1 MIGFGFPII
10 YKFCRGRCYPKEI
23 IKMPQEKRKRQKPF
37 KALAPVAMKLSGV
50 SPLNAF
56 FACLGGDAV

>member
-1 MIGFGFPII
+1 
-10 YKFCRGRCYPKEI
+10 
-23 IKMPQEKRKRQKPF
+23 MPQESRKRQKPF

-56 FACLGGDAV
+56 FACLGSDAV